1 VTVAA
6 PHRSDAQTSSV
17 DELVRAHLPLV
28 GHLVREVLHRVP
40 AHVSRDDLS
49 SAGMLSLVLSAQNF
63 DPELGV
69 PFGRFAAIRI
79 RGALID
85 ELRTMDWASRAVRSK
100 ARDLESTRNQL
111 TAVLGRTP
119 RAVEVAQ
126 AMGVTV
132 ADLESIDRDVHR
144 ASLLSL
150 QAMTTDDHENV
161 LPSVGDGPEE
171 LLLKREQLGY
181 LRDAIDELPERLRT
195 VIEQYFFG
203 QRRMA
208 DIAAELGVTES
219 RISQLRSEA
228 LTLLR
233 AGMTSLDGDASISP
247 AASAPQTRR
256 SADARSAYC
265 AAVASRSNVGS
276 RLAATTPLA
285 EMRPRTHFS
294 RAATAPVGAP

>member
-6 PHRSDAQTSSV
+6 PHRPDTDTYSV

-49 SAGMLSLVLSAQNF
+49 SAGMMSLVLSAQAF
-63 DPELGV
+63 DPDLGV

-111 TAVLGRTP
+111 TAALGRTP
-119 RAVEVAQ
+119 RATEVAH
-126 AMGVTV
+126 ALGVSVT
-132 ADLESIDRDVHR
+132 DLDAVDRDVHR
-144 ASLLSL
+144 ASLVSL
-150 QAMTTDDHENV
+150 QAMTPDDHDHV
-161 LPSVGDGPEE
+161 LPAVGDGPEA
-171 LLLKREQLGY
+171 LLVKREQLGY
-181 LRDAIDELPERLRT
+181 LRDAISALPERLRI
-195 VIEQYFFG
+195 VIEEYFFG

-208 DIAAELGVTES
+208 DIAEELGVTES

-228 LTLLR
+228 LALLR
-233 AGMTSLDGDASISP
+233 AGLRSLDSDNP
-247 AASAPQTRR
+247 AAPAARTRR
-256 SADARSAYC
+256 SADTRAAYC
-265 AAVASRSNVGS
+265 AALATGS
-276 RLAATTPLA
+276 TMETRLAATTPLA
-285 EMRPRTHFS
+285 EMRPVSHLPLP
-294 RAATAPVGAP
+294 TAPVGAP

>member
-126 AMGVTV
+126 AMGISV
-132 ADLESIDRDVHR
+132 ADLESVDRDVHR

-150 QAMTTDDHENV
+150 QAMTSEDHETV

-171 LLLKREQLGY
+171 LLVKREQLGY

-208 DIAAELGVTES
+208 EIATELGVTES

-228 LTLLR
+228 LALLR
-233 AGMTSLDGDASISP
+233 AGLGSLDGDA
-247 AASAPQTRR
+247 AVAGAPQTRR

-265 AAVASRSNVGS
+265 AAVATRSNVGS
-276 RLAATTPLA
+276 RLAATTALA

>member
-1 VTVAA
+1 VN
-6 PHRSDAQTSSV
+6 
-17 DELVRAHLPLV
+17 
-28 GHLVREVLHRVP
+28 
-40 AHVSRDDLS
+40 RDDLI
-49 SAGMLSLVLSAQNF
+49 SAGMYALVLTAKSF
-63 DPELGV
+63 DPSRGV

-126 AMGVTV
+126 AMGVSV
-132 ADLESIDRDVHR
+132 ADLESVDRDVHR

-150 QAMTTDDHENV
+150 QAMTSEDHETV

-208 DIAAELGVTES
+208 EIAAELGVTES

-233 AGMTSLDGDASISP
+233 AGLGSLDGDAS

-265 AAVASRSNVGS
+265 AAVATRSNVGS
-276 RLAATTPLA
+276 RLAATTALA

>member
-126 AMGVTV
+126 AMGVSV
-132 ADLESIDRDVHR
+132 ADLESVDRDVHR

-150 QAMTTDDHENV
+150 QAMTSEDHETV

-171 LLLKREQLGY
+171 LLVKREQLGY

-208 DIAAELGVTES
+208 EIATELGVTES

-228 LTLLR
+228 LALLR
-233 AGMTSLDGDASISP
+233 AGLGSLDGDA
-247 AASAPQTRR
+247 AVAGAPQTRR

-265 AAVASRSNVGS
+265 AAVATRSNVGS
-276 RLAATTPLA
+276 RLAATTALA